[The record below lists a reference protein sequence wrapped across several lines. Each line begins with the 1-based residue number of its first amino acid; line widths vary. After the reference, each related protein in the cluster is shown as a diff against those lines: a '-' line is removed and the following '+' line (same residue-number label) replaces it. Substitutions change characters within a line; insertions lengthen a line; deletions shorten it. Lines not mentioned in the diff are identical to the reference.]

1 MDSAFSFGKG
11 GYRRETVPAL
21 QRFGETGN
29 EGRGTGRSAWEMDAG
44 ALRGRESFGF
54 SGLFRENDG
63 KRAGEGASFLSF
75 GEGEIVESLTK
86 SGYNDIR
93 YHRDG
98 APVSGGNIT
107 ASRRL
112 DAQEDT

>member
-1 MDSAFSFGKG
+1 MGVGADNDLFFLKPP
-11 GYRRETVPAL
+11 EFPL
-21 QRFGETGN
+21 K
-29 EGRGTGRSAWEMDAG
+29 GRSRLFVVILDA
-44 ALRGRESFGF
+44 AKIR
-54 SGLFRENDG
+54 LFRENAG

-107 ASRRL
+107 ASGKT